1 MSLYRA
7 RGSIDA
13 MTKWFD
19 RPVLHVSSVD
29 ASLRF
34 YVDWFG
40 FSVPWRVEDED
51 GHTRV
56 AQVARIRCELR
67 RD

>member
-1 MSLYRA
+1 
-7 RGSIDA
+7 